1 MDLQNDG
8 SYEIL
13 KQFEREDSRIKI
25 FSKTNEGV
33 SLSRNYGISKAKG
46 KYLMFV
52 DADDWIDVDTCEI
65 TYNKAEEQQ
74 ADLVMWSYIREFK
87 ENSLPKDIF
96 EEEEKYL
103 KMSRSGNYIAD
114 FWINK

>member
-1 MDLQNDG
+1 MQQTLKDIEIICIDGSSNDG

-52 DADDWIDVDTCEI
+52 DADDWIDVDTC
-65 TYNKAEEQQ
+65 
-74 ADLVMWSYIREFK
+74 
-87 ENSLPKDIF
+87 
-96 EEEEKYL
+96 
-103 KMSRSGNYIAD
+103 
-114 FWINK
+114 

>member
-1 MDLQNDG
+1 MQQTLKDIEIICIDGSSNDG

-52 DADDWIDVDTCEI
+52 DADDWIDVDTCEHI
-65 TYNKAEEQQ
+65 IKQKNNKQI
-74 ADLVMWSYIREFK
+74 S
-87 ENSLPKDIF
+87 
-96 EEEEKYL
+96 
-103 KMSRSGNYIAD
+103 
-114 FWINK
+114 

>member
-1 MDLQNDG
+1 
-8 SYEIL
+8 
-13 KQFEREDSRIKI
+13 
-25 FSKTNEGV
+25 
-33 SLSRNYGISKAKG
+33 
-46 KYLMFV
+46 MFV

-65 TYNKAEEQQ
+65 VYNKAEEQQ

-103 KMSRSGNYIAD
+103 KMSRLSNYIAD

>member
-1 MDLQNDG
+1 MRSLMQQTLKDIEIICIDGSSNDG

-33 SLSRNYGISKAKG
+33 SLSINYGISKAKG

-52 DADDWIDVDTCEI
+52 DAYDWIDVDTC
-65 TYNKAEEQQ
+65 
-74 ADLVMWSYIREFK
+74 
-87 ENSLPKDIF
+87 
-96 EEEEKYL
+96 
-103 KMSRSGNYIAD
+103 
-114 FWINK
+114 